1 MAPRRPWGSKGL
13 ACLCLLLS
21 SIPLWC
27 LLLLPD
33 GAQKLLGASS
43 PIFAAW
49 QEPPQR
55 THSGAGNA
63 AGQGVD
69 FGPLFSEAGWE
80 PHCEPGQV
88 LLILVTSA
96 PGNAESR
103 QVIRR
108 TWAAQEKPQPYP
120 WQVVFLVGRGAGEEA
135 SRQIQQEQEDFGD
148 VLVGNYLDTYRNLTL
163 KVLHGVRWALGRC
176 RPSYLLKTDDDCFVN
191 TEWLPEFLARQN
203 TLRSGLY
210 AGSVF
215 AREKRKVIRHPSSK
229 WYVPREAY
237 SPEEYPPYA
246 SGIGYVLSLDAA
258 ARVLRAAESVPPI
271 PVEDAYVGILAQR
284 AGLRP
289 KSSARFAKQNAR
301 WRVCNFRYL
310 MVVHSL
316 SAPEQELATR
326 RMREARHSCRDRP
339 EVTRW

>member
-1 MAPRRPWGSKGL
+1 MHRSPWPRGAPGAQRVWS
-13 ACLCLLLS
+13 ACLLLS
-21 SIPLWC
+21 SIPFWC

-33 GAQKLLGASS
+33 GAQKLRWASR
-43 PIFAAW
+43 PFFAAW

-55 THSGAGNA
+55 THSAAGNSA
-63 AGQGVD
+63 HQGVD
-69 FGPLFSEAGWE
+69 FGPLQ

-96 PGNAESR
+96 PGNAASR

-108 TWAAQEKPQPYP
+108 TWAAREKPPPYQ
-120 WQVVFLVGRGAGEEA
+120 WQVVFLIGQSPGEGA
-135 SRQIQQEQEDFGD
+135 SRQIRQEQEDFGD

-163 KVLHGVRWALGRC
+163 KVLHGVRWALSRC

-191 TEWLPEFLARQN
+191 TERLPEFLARQN
-203 TLRSGLY
+203 PLRTGLY

-258 ARVLRAAESVPPI
+258 ARVLRAAESVPII

-316 SAPEQELATR
+316 GAPEQELATR
-326 RMREARHSCRDRP
+326 RMREARHACRDRP